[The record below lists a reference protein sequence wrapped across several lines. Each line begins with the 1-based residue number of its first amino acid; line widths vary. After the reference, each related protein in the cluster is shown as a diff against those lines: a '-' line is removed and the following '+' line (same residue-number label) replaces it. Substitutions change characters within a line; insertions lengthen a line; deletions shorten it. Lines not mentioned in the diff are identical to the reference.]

1 MTIKPPT
8 YHSSNE
14 ELLEYLSHMLNK
26 LMGEDACN
34 VTPEERDDIW
44 TTMSWIEESLN
55 LVYHKGSYITKEE
68 WLNLDD
74 VI

>member
-1 MTIKPPT
+1 MNIKPPT

-26 LMGEDACN
+26 LMGEDDCN

-55 LVYHKGSYITKEE
+55 LVYHKGKYITKEE
-68 WLNLDD
+68 WLNSDD